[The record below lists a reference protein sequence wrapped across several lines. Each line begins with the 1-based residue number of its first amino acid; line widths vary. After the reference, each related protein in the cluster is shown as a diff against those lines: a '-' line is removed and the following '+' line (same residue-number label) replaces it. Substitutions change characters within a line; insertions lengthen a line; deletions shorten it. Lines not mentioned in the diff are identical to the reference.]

1 MGDVCFPFDTIS
13 CSPSQ
18 EVVEGVRRESYACER
33 DREFHTLSRVES
45 RPFFHSPPQLAS
57 PSAMLSRQLL
67 RPSTSSL
74 YPRMASQRVNMISS
88 HLSSSA
94 SSSSPS
100 KPPADTPQP
109 PVLFEA
115 QHSLRKVVLNRPKAL
130 NSLNDEMVDLILP
143 QLSKFEQS
151 DLANVVIIKSNSKHF
166 CAGGDV
172 VCGYLVLSSLPR
184 FEWN

>member
-1 MGDVCFPFDTIS
+1 
-13 CSPSQ
+13 
-18 EVVEGVRRESYACER
+18 
-33 DREFHTLSRVES
+33 
-45 RPFFHSPPQLAS
+45 
-57 PSAMLSRQLL
+57 MLSRQLL